1 MSVEIII
8 PIAAV
13 IVLLLLFA
21 WSLQVLKSSVKT
33 LLIIAAIL
41 IVLQV
46 AFGIN
51 SDQIIQEVVRLI
63 EQIKQAV
70 FQQRG

>member
-8 PIAAV
+8 FIAAIV
-13 IVLLLLFA
+13 VLLLILGWLFKVFQA
-21 WSLQVLKSSVKT
+21 SVTT

-46 AFGIN
+46 VFGIN
-51 SDQIIQEVVRLI
+51 SQQFIQEFFQIINRI
-63 EQIKQAV
+63 RQAI
-70 FQQRG
+70 FS